1 MRFALGIVGCAVLM
15 TGSAAFA
22 QAPAEPP
29 KHWTLTASA
38 GLSLTSGNKETSTVN
53 ASYDL
58 TYDPKTRNLVKS
70 DALLIRGKTDGEL
83 NTSRFG
89 LSVRDEFKIGGRAF
103 VFGQNQYLRDEF
115 KSIDYLIAPA
125 GGIGYR
131 LFDSTATKFVVD
143 AGVGGVWEKNPG
155 VEIRSSAALTT
166 AEKLTQTIT
175 ATTTLTQSIAA
186 LWKTND
192 WDDSLYTFG
201 LGIAVAMSQRTQLK
215 AEVLDLYK
223 NKPPLPSVKKND
235 VAVLIAL
242 VYKM

>member
-1 MRFALGIVGCAVLM
+1 M

-22 QAPAEPP
+22 QAPADPP
-29 KHWTLTASA
+29 KPWTLTASA

-83 NTSRFG
+83 STSRFG
-89 LSVRDEFKIGGRAF
+89 LSVRDELKIGGRAF

-131 LFDSTATKFVVD
+131 LVDSAATKFELD

-155 VEIRSSAALTT
+155 VEVRRSAALTA

-175 ATTTLTQSIAA
+175 ETTTLTQNIAA

-192 WDDSLYTFG
+192 WDDALYTFG

-235 VAVLIAL
+235 VAVLIAI
-242 VYKM
+242 VYRM